1 MWVDIKLKENLT
13 LGKLKELINTG
24 ELSKFPNNT
33 PINMN
38 INLRRTNIED
48 KTTEP
53 TSPILSIIGSED
65 LIDFYNYI

>member
-1 MWVDIKLKENLT
+1 MWADIKLKENLT

-24 ELSKFPNNT
+24 ELSKFPDNT

-38 INLRRTNIED
+38 INLYEINIED